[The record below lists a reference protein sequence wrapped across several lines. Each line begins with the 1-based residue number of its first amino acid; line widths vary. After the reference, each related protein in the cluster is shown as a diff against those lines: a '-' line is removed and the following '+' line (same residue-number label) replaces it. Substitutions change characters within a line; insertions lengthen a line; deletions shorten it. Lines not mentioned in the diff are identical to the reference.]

1 MGKQSSTKKV
11 QRAARAG
18 GGRKVA
24 RRQSSMLWPGL
35 ISVIV
40 VVGVALIV
48 VSRDS
53 TAYVR
58 PGLFAEHPDDHWHMA
73 FGVNVCGDYQA
84 DLGELVNGG
93 IHTHGDG
100 LIHVEAT
107 NSAETGENATIG
119 KFVGDYQNGFRVTN
133 SELSL
138 PGDRQLVEGEDD
150 CGGERAQVAAY
161 VWDDRDDDTPEI
173 ITTGID
179 AIRIGDQELIAF
191 SFNPPG
197 AELQP
202 PPSASNLTDPN
213 AADGGGTTG
222 TSVAPESVPPTTVAG
237 AADTTT
243 PPTDTTT
250 APATTAP

>member
-18 GGRKVA
+18 GGRKVS
-24 RRQSSMLWPGL
+24 RRESSMLWPGL

-40 VVGVALIV
+40 IVGVALIV

-58 PGLFAEHPDDHWHMA
+58 PGLFAEHPEDHWHMA
-73 FGVNVCGDYQA
+73 FGINVCGDYRP
-84 DLGELVNGG
+84 DLGELVNSG

-107 NSAETGENATIG
+107 NSAETGDNATVG
-119 KFVGDYQNGFRVTN
+119 KFIRDYENDLRVTAT
-133 SELSL
+133 ELSL
-138 PGDRQLVEGEDD
+138 PGGDEFVEGEDE

-161 VWDDRDDDTPEI
+161 VWDDRNDEDPEI
-173 ITTGID
+173 VTEGIAD
-179 AIRIGDQELIAF
+179 IRIRDQELITF

-197 AELQP
+197 TELEQ
-202 PPSASNLTDPN
+202 PPSASNLNDPN
-213 AADGGGTTG
+213 AAEGGGAPGTT
-222 TSVAPESVPPTTVAG
+222 VAPEPLPTTTVAG
-237 AADTTT
+237 STDTTT
-243 PPTDTTT
+243 APTDTTT
-250 APATTAP
+250 APPSTTP